1 MVEIIKTK
9 KMNKQLTLILLFSA
23 IFGHYGKAQVEA
35 SPELI
40 KFYTSEWKG
49 ERFPDGR
56 PKVAD
61 QYLERLLNLSI
72 EEVWSSLNNKGYHC
86 HFESGWQT
94 VNDKPFVGR
103 ALTAQ
108 YLPLRPDVY
117 KAVLN
122 KGHTDGFK
130 GNPNSWPIDLLKN
143 GDVYVA
149 DARGKIIDG
158 TLIGDNLGNSIY
170 AKSKNGVVFDG
181 SARDLEGLSEI
192 DGFNAYVRGFDPSFI
207 LDLTMMGINVPIQV
221 GRAIVIPGDVVLAKR
236 EGVIFIPAHLVEEI
250 VLAGEFVQVKDSFGH
265 KALIEGWFTTGQIDT
280 KWTDEIKTKF
290 FEWLDQNPG
299 ITPLSKEEINKLL
312 EERNW

>member
-1 MVEIIKTK
+1 MK
-9 KMNKQLTLILLFSA
+9 NRLLFILFFSIVA
-23 IFGHYGKAQVEA
+23 GFQAAAQVTS

-56 PKVAD
+56 PKVED
-61 QYLERLLNLSI
+61 QYLKRLLNLSV
-72 EEVWSSLNNKGYHC
+72 EEVWGVLHNKGYHC
-86 HFESGWQT
+86 QFEAGWQT

-103 ALTAQ
+103 AVTAQ

-117 KAVLN
+117 KAVLD
-122 KGHTDGFK
+122 KGHAEGRK
-130 GNPNSWPIDLLKN
+130 GNPNSWPIDVLKE

-192 DGFNAYVRGFDPSFI
+192 EGFNAFVRGFDPSFI
-207 LDLTMMGINVPIQV
+207 LDITMMGINVPVQI
-221 GRAIVIPGDVVLAKR
+221 GRAVVFPGDVVLAKKA
-236 EGVIFIPAHLVEEI
+236 GVVFIPAHLVKEI
-250 VLAGEFVQVKDSFGH
+250 VITGEFVQVRDQFGH
-265 KALIEGWFTTGQIDT
+265 QALKEGWFTTGQIDT
-280 KWTDEIKTKF
+280 EWTEAIKTAFRK
-290 FEWLDQNPG
+290 WLEKNSG
-299 ITPLSKEEINKLL
+299 ITPLSKSDMDEMFKS
-312 EERNW
+312 RNW